1 MNAKKILSFLLS
13 VVLILGAAS
22 VLASANT
29 YEGEIVENAVNHYDL
44 AAGDIFKCTFSGKG
58 KYGIITIGNAK
69 PKIVISTKNGQ
80 SKELKT
86 GADGNILD
94 TYEFGL
100 LNFFPKDYTINISA
114 KDGKACAFDLY
125 FFNIAKTT
133 CGFISQPTS
142 NKVYVEDID
151 FTADELKDVY
161 KARFDFTGA
170 RFIFRDTDGTEILA
184 FKDDEVKQV
193 LNPVAVYAGSTI
205 TYTSKYASHDI
216 FKVLFGANQ
225 DTADYVTFRA
235 QPNPIKSVQMIAKPD
250 GAFTYQ
256 YGTTDGTIKGT
267 ILKYYFIPE
276 LKFDG
281 VVFKVRFK
289 DYVYALK
296 DDIRTEYPVQKDANG
311 YYIDLE
317 LFGKQY
323 IKWDAPKIESNKDQT
338 IQVEV
343 RVGGCKYQQDV
354 TIKKAGFFDMVI
366 IWFGVLFGK
375 YR

>member
-1 MNAKKILSFLLS
+1 MKAKRVFSFLLS
-13 VVLILGAAS
+13 VILIFGEAS
-22 VLASANT
+22 VLCYANT

-44 AAGDIFKCTFSGKG
+44 AAGDVFKCTFSGKG
-58 KYGIITIGNAK
+58 KYGIITLGNAN

-94 TYEFGL
+94 TYEFGILGL
-100 LNFFPKDYTINISA
+100 LSYDYTINISA

-133 CGFISQPTS
+133 CGFVSQPTS
-142 NKVYVEDID
+142 NRVYVEDID
-151 FTADELKDVY
+151 FTAAELNDIQ

-170 RFIFRDTDGTEILA
+170 RFVFRSTDGTEILS

-193 LNPVAVYAGSTI
+193 LNPTAVYSGNTI
-205 TYTSKYASHDI
+205 TYASKFVSHDI
-216 FKVLFGANQ
+216 FKVLFGASQ
-225 DTADYVTFRA
+225 DTADYITFRA
-235 QPNPIKSVQMIAKPD
+235 QPNPIKAVQMIAKPE
-250 GAFTYQ
+250 GSFTYQ
-256 YGTTDGTIKGT
+256 YGTKDGTIKGS
-267 ILKYYFIPE
+267 ILKYYFIPD

-281 VVFKVRFK
+281 VVYKVTFK

-296 DDIRTEYPVQKDANG
+296 DDIRTEYPVQKDAEG

-323 IKWDAPKIESNKDQT
+323 IKWDAPKVESNKDQT

-354 TIKKAGFFDMVI
+354 TIVKAGFFDMVV